1 MVWSRPH
8 KAVTTSVSFILRQKS
23 LSGPVVKVKH
33 SSHQAHY
40 PVLCVCR
47 LKSSLTDPHSLLH
60 GLWSVLNNSPEPLHI
75 DYSPHQGGF
84 PFLGGSGRL
93 ALGRQ
98 ALAGAHAQRALRR
111 RQRWHPPL
119 LSVAAAAAA
128 AAALAAATPLGRR
141 CLPCSEFSAAIC
153 RQAVCAFKR
162 MCNVPSAPHFPAPT
176 GSVQAPVRMEGR
188 SMAARNRASRLARIG
203 QSAAKQFAHPPAE
216 AGRQRAGASRRRFQ
230 GAFAESGLG
239 RAGLNRLRARHT
251 LRAAAACAAAATLA
265 LAGVA
270 LSRLERGSAAEAVAL
285 ALSAALLAALAFAL
299 RPAHKKRRAGKRRRG
314 GAKRHADRPP
324 SSAARRGVAK
334 RRADR
339 PPLGTAQRGGA
350 KRHADRPP
358 SGTARRSG
366 AKRHAERPPLGT
378 AQSGGAN
385 QHADRPPSGAARRG
399 SAPRA
404 AAPMGDQP
412 ADSRHPVEDGKPTKP
427 DGASRKARNGCGRT
441 FLRDRRGR
449 FVSARS
455 PLARIANRRAFGKA
469 CHNMRNA
476 FFAKRISLGAATQNE
491 RGADGAGRHGRET
504 RSAGTEFERL
514 CAGDQRHART
524 ACAATAAAALAG
536 AAAPLLAQASS
547 TALAGLIF
555 GPATAAMLAVA
566 LRSDWAAWQ
575 IGQERFAGLAE
586 YVRMRWLGR
595 SRRSPRTGKGC
606 VGKAAHHK
614 AGERKTSGA

>member
-1 MVWSRPH
+1 MR
-8 KAVTTSVSFILRQKS
+8 FQKDVQLPRRIS
-23 LSGPVVKVKH
+23 AFSGADGV
-33 SSHQAHY
+33 
-40 PVLCVCR
+40 R
-47 LKSSLTDPHSLLH
+47 
-60 GLWSVLNNSPEPLHI
+60 
-75 DYSPHQGGF
+75 
-84 PFLGGSGRL
+84 
-93 ALGRQ
+93 
-98 ALAGAHAQRALRR
+98 AGA
-111 RQRWHPPL
+111 
-119 LSVAAAAAA
+119 
-128 AAALAAATPLGRR
+128 
-141 CLPCSEFSAAIC
+141 
-153 RQAVCAFKR
+153 
-162 MCNVPSAPHFPAPT
+162 
-176 GSVQAPVRMEGR
+176 VRMEGR

-239 RAGLNRLRARHT
+239 RTGLNRLRARHT

-265 LAGVA
+265 LAGAA
-270 LSRLERGSAAEAVAL
+270 LSRLERGSMAEAVAL

-299 RPAHKKRRAGKRRRG
+299 RPAHKKRRAGRRRRSGAKRHADRPPSDPARRG
-314 GAKRHADRPP
+314 GAKRHADRSP
-324 SSAARRGVAK
+324 SGAARRGGAK

-339 PPLGTAQRGGA
+339 PQ
-350 KRHADRPP
+350 
-358 SGTARRSG
+358 
-366 AKRHAERPPLGT
+366 
-378 AQSGGAN
+378 
-385 QHADRPPSGAARRG
+385 SGAARRG
-399 SAPRA
+399 NAPRA

-412 ADSRHPVEDGKPTKP
+412 ADGRHPVEDGKPTKP

-441 FLRDRRGR
+441 LLRDRRGR

-469 CHNMRNA
+469 CRGMRNA
-476 FFAKRISLGAATQNE
+476 FFAKRISLGAAAQNE
-491 RGADGAGRHGRET
+491 RDADGAGRHGRET

-514 CAGDQRHART
+514 CVGDQRHART

-595 SRRSPRTGKGC
+595 SRRSSQTGKGR
-606 VGKAAHHK
+606 VGQAAHHK
-614 AGERKTSGA
+614 VGERKTSGA

>member
-1 MVWSRPH
+1 
-8 KAVTTSVSFILRQKS
+8 
-23 LSGPVVKVKH
+23 
-33 SSHQAHY
+33 
-40 PVLCVCR
+40 
-47 LKSSLTDPHSLLH
+47 
-60 GLWSVLNNSPEPLHI
+60 
-75 DYSPHQGGF
+75 
-84 PFLGGSGRL
+84 
-93 ALGRQ
+93 
-98 ALAGAHAQRALRR
+98 
-111 RQRWHPPL
+111 
-119 LSVAAAAAA
+119 
-128 AAALAAATPLGRR
+128 
-141 CLPCSEFSAAIC
+141 
-153 RQAVCAFKR
+153 
-162 MCNVPSAPHFPAPT
+162 
-176 GSVQAPVRMEGR
+176 
-188 SMAARNRASRLARIG
+188 MAARNRASRLARIG
-203 QSAAKQFAHPPAE
+203 QSAAKHFAHPPAE

-251 LRAAAACAAAATLA
+251 LRTATACAAAATLA
-265 LAGVA
+265 LAGAA
-270 LSRLERGSAAEAVAL
+270 LSRLERGSMAEAVAL

-314 GAKRHADRPP
+314 GTR
-324 SSAARRGVAK
+324 

-339 PPLGTAQRGGA
+339 SQ
-350 KRHADRPP
+350 
-358 SGTARRSG
+358 
-366 AKRHAERPPLGT
+366 
-378 AQSGGAN
+378 
-385 QHADRPPSGAARRG
+385 SGAARRG
-399 SAPRA
+399 NAPRA

-412 ADSRHPVEDGKPTKP
+412 ADSRLVEDGKPAKP

-441 FLRDRRGR
+441 LLRDRRGR

-469 CHNMRNA
+469 CRNMRNA
-476 FFAKRISLGAATQNE
+476 FFAKRISLGAAAQNE
-491 RGADGAGRHGRET
+491 RDADGAGRHGRET

-514 CAGDQRHART
+514 CVGDQRHART

-536 AAAPLLAQASS
+536 AAAPLLAQASP

-595 SRRSPRTGKGC
+595 SRRSLRTGKGR

-614 AGERKTSGA
+614 VSERKTSEA